1 MAVTSHSELK
11 RTGEQIMKTFNKQ
24 NLKTMLTTS
33 VLVAL
38 CQTAAF
44 AGGMSMGSSHGSS
57 SPSFS
62 SVNSAPHYTSNNVST
77 NNVVQGNTFK
87 STSQLN
93 SSLVSKQVQTT
104 SSLSSLKLQQV
115 NQNGNSVFN
124 QKLNTN
130 LGSKIS
136 QVGQQQGLG
145 QGLGKGKINAIVP
158 IGSIGS
164 GKMDPFA
171 PIPGQGLG
179 NGNGKSGNGNF
190 WCNPGF
196 GWPGFGWGYGFPW
209 YGGFGYGYG
218 CGNFGY
224 GGCTTVAT
232 PIVIEQPVVVNST
245 VPVSKLTL
253 KLGQSYM
260 VANNNFGSTAG
271 ELAVQISGLAIPLRI
286 DKWDAENVGFTLP
299 TLGLTDPVDGTFQVT
314 DSNHHL
320 IKTVAVTVL
329 PADPVTVK

>member
-1 MAVTSHSELK
+1 
-11 RTGEQIMKTFNKQ
+11 MKTFNKQ
-24 NLKTMLTTS
+24 NLKTMLRTS
-33 VLVAL
+33 VLVAF

-44 AGGMSMGSSHGSS
+44 AGGIGSSHSS
-57 SPSFS
+57 SFS
-62 SVNSAPHYTSNNVST
+62 AMNSAPHYTSNNVSS
-77 NNVVQGNTFK
+77 NNTFK
-87 STSQLN
+87 GTSQLN

-104 SSLSSLKLQQV
+104 SPLSSLKLQQV
-115 NQNGNSVFN
+115 NQNSNSVFN
-124 QKLNTN
+124 QKLNQN
-130 LGSKIS
+130 LGSKIT
-136 QVGQQQGLG
+136 QVGPQQGLE
-145 QGLGKGKINAIVP
+145 KGKINAIVP
-158 IGSIGS
+158 LGSLGS

-171 PIPGQGLG
+171 PIPGQGL
-179 NGNGKSGNGNF
+179 GNGKSGNGNF

-224 GGCTTVAT
+224 GGCTTIAT

-271 ELAVQISGLAIPLRI
+271 ELGVQISGLSIPLRI

-314 DSNHHL
+314 DANHHL

>member
-1 MAVTSHSELK
+1 M
-11 RTGEQIMKTFNKQ
+11 RTGELIMKSFNKQ

-33 VLVAL
+33 VLVAF

-57 SPSFS
+57 SSSFS
-62 SVNSAPHYTSNNVST
+62 GMNSAPHYTSNNVSS
-77 NNVVQGNTFK
+77 NNTFK
-87 STSQLN
+87 GTSQLS

-115 NQNGNSVFN
+115 NQGSNSVFN
-124 QKLNTN
+124 QKLNQN

-145 QGLGKGKINAIVP
+145 KGKINAIVP
-158 IGSIGS
+158 LGSLGS

-171 PIPGQGLG
+171 PIPSGSGQPPMQAGPQNVKCG
-179 NGNGKSGNGNF
+179 NGNI

-271 ELAVQISGLAIPLRI
+271 ELGVQISGLSIPLRI

-314 DSNHHL
+314 DANHHL